1 MRLAMEQTLEYLYRY
16 GYIIIFLYSLGGGF
30 VALLAGSVVA
40 YTEQMNI
47 TIVILAASLGNFIGS
62 QFFFWFARKQKR
74 ELAQTLQKH
83 RRKIALVRCWIGRYG
98 TAVIFI
104 QKYIYAIK
112 TFVPIVMGLS
122 QYKSWRFGIYNFLAS
137 FVWGISVGVSA
148 FLLGRVFVDSF
159 YAFQDNPYLF
169 PLFGIA
175 LLVGLYALITYLAN
189 KRRKK

>member
-1 MRLAMEQTLEYLYRY
+1 MEQTLEYLYHY

-47 TIVILAASLGNFIGS
+47 IIVILAASLGNFIGS
-62 QFFFWFARKQKR
+62 QFFFWFARKQKK
-74 ELAQTLQKH
+74 ELTQTLQKH

-98 TAVIFI
+98 AAVIFI
-104 QKYIYAIK
+104 QKYIYAAK

-122 QYKSWRFGIYNFLAS
+122 QYNSLRFCAYNFCAS
-137 FVWGISVGVSA
+137 LLWGISIGTSA

-169 PLFGIA
+169 PIFGIA
-175 LLVGLYALITYLAN
+175 LLVGLYALITYFAN
-189 KRRKK
+189 KRRKR

>member
-1 MRLAMEQTLEYLYRY
+1 MSLA
-16 GYIIIFLYSLGGGF
+16 
-30 VALLAGSVVA
+30 
-40 YTEQMNI
+40 
-47 TIVILAASLGNFIGS
+47 
-62 QFFFWFARKQKR
+62 
-74 ELAQTLQKH
+74 
-83 RRKIALVRCWIGRYG
+83 
-98 TAVIFI
+98 
-104 QKYIYAIK
+104 
-112 TFVPIVMGLS
+112 VMGLS

-169 PLFGIA
+169 PLFGIT